1 MIPFPSATSYFESIG
16 QHESGM
22 ISITT
27 GGADQLIISEQNS
40 HLKL

>member
-1 MIPFPSATSYFESIG
+1 MIPFPSATSCFESIL

-27 GGADQLIISEQNS
+27 GRADQLIISEQNS
-40 HLKL
+40 HLKV